1 MTFRQI
7 FTCESIASK
16 AGAVGAL
23 ISISEASLGRGTTT
37 HGLKRIASGRYQ
49 EMFLEGEDFS
59 M

>member
-16 AGAVGAL
+16 AGAAVAL
-23 ISISEASLGRGTTT
+23 ISISEASSGRETT

-49 EMFLEGEDFS
+49 EMFLGEDFS